1 MLIASKLE
9 RAADCG
15 SRLEQERPMGNAW
28 RFFSRSLMIISLII
42 VPLFS
47 ETDAF
52 GDDCRKV
59 NNILVLFDASGFM
72 KEKDHYEILL
82 RQMDLF
88 SKAIPL
94 TADGFYNVGLRH
106 YGLKVGMG
114 CNSTESIL
122 AIQPWDPERFLNS
135 FPKTVS
141 YGTSALSAG
150 LRAAGDEI
158 ASANGK
164 SIIVVIGGGMDSCKA
179 DPIKTVEQIC
189 RNNPDVE
196 FHTFQVGNSQD
207 GVYFLKGIAQV
218 GKGEYHNV
226 AEFNSPAGWHAWML
240 KYWVK
245 PCAGSSAISG
255 GVGVPKAFKP
265 IYFDFNSFSVA
276 SKNPAI
282 SSGNRESL
290 DALAN
295 ALTQNPNSRV
305 TLKGYSD
312 GKGKPDQNLAVA
324 RKRAES
330 VRQFLITVF
339 KIPRSRITVQATGPH
354 QMGAPGTPMHD
365 DYTARRVEIEL
376 NQ

>member
-1 MLIASKLE
+1 MRDA
-9 RAADCG
+9 R
-15 SRLEQERPMGNAW
+15 
-28 RFFSRSLMIISLII
+28 RFFSRIIIIISLIFI
-42 VPLFS
+42 PLFL
-47 ETDAF
+47 ETGAF
-52 GDDCRKV
+52 CDDCRKV
-59 NNILVLFDASGFM
+59 LNILVLFDASGFM
-72 KEKDHYEILL
+72 KEKDHYQILL
-82 RQMDLF
+82 RQMDFF

-94 TADGFYNVGLRH
+94 TADGFFNIGLRH
-106 YGLKVGMG
+106 YGLKVGMS

-122 AIQPWDPERFLNS
+122 AVQPWDPERFINS

-164 SIIVVIGGGMDSCKA
+164 SIILVIGGGMDSCKA
-179 DPIKTVEQIC
+179 DPIKTAEQIC

-196 FHTFQVGNSQD
+196 IHTFQIGNSQE

-245 PCAGSSAISG
+245 PCAGASGAVPG
-255 GVGVPKAFKP
+255 GVVAAPKGFNP
-265 IYFDFNSFSVA
+265 ILFDFNSFSVA

-282 SSGNRESL
+282 NSANRESL
-290 DALAN
+290 DALAM
-295 ALTQNPNSRV
+295 ALRQNPNSRV

-312 GKGKPDQNLAVA
+312 GRGKPEQNLAIA
-324 RKRAES
+324 RKRADS
-330 VRQFLITVF
+330 VAQFLITVF
-339 KIPRSRITVQATGPH
+339 RIPRSRISVQAVGPGH
-354 QMGAPGTPMHD
+354 LGAPGGRIQD
-365 DYTARRVEIEL
+365 DSTARRVEIEL